1 MIKGIYTEKEKK
13 DFIKP
18 YIKMLDRN
26 QIALLERL
34 EELIEMHEEIL
45 EDLNPE
51 KPLITMDDKL
61 KALSDLFKQATDK
74 KNAEKDLFANKIDE
88 ELVGSIISE

>member
-1 MIKGIYTEKEKK
+1 LIKGIYTEKEKK

-26 QIALLERL
+26 HIALIERL

-45 EDLNPE
+45 
-51 KPLITMDDKL
+51 
-61 KALSDLFKQATDK
+61 
-74 KNAEKDLFANKIDE
+74 
-88 ELVGSIISE
+88 